1 MPSVQFK
8 AIISDKIAQMRKID
22 LEATELQA
30 TTKGSGK
37 YLNSGICSCGTGS
50 PLFTQMVI

>member
-1 MPSVQFK
+1 MQIMLYSSLIIYFFVPSVQFK

-30 TTKGSGK
+30 TIFQGWW
-37 YLNSGICSCGTGS
+37 
-50 PLFTQMVI
+50 